1 MNVGNTRKLHCEM
14 EEVPFYNTK
23 PSSRANTP
31 LLPPFKKKKK
41 NSILGYLDSLS
52 YDRSRRIISYD
63 MSHSI
68 LTWVFFF

>member
-41 NSILGYLDSLS
+41 TLS
-52 YDRSRRIISYD
+52 
-63 MSHSI
+63 
-68 LTWVFFF
+68 

>member
-1 MNVGNTRKLHCEM
+1 MWAILESYIVKWRKYHFITPSLHHE
-14 EEVPFYNTK
+14 PIHHY
-23 PSSRANTP
+23 SLRS
-31 LLPPFKKKKK
+31 KKKK